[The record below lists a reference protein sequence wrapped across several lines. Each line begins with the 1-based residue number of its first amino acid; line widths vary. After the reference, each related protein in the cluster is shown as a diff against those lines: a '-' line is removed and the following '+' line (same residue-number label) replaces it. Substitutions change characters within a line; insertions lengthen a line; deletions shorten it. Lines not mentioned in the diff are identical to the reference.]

1 MLEKSV
7 RFRVSEKNWMFN
19 HWHIGTGPKKS
30 YIDRALVL
38 LLLCSMFLCV
48 CSLFSVPFLAWLQQR
63 ALTDKRLLLSHL
75 SSLSEIESKRGQSIV
90 VHVMRPFRDWSSIWL
105 GPLSEVFILHDPIT
119 ALKSFDRS
127 LSWTMH
133 VKACLIY
140 VRLAQTWTQTSDQQ
154 QT

>member
-38 LLLCSMFLCV
+38 LLLCSMFPCV
-48 CSLFSVPFLAWLQQR
+48 CSLFSVPWLQQR
-63 ALTDKRLLLSHL
+63 VLTDKQLLLSHL
-75 SSLSEIESKRGQSIV
+75 SSLSEIEGKRGQSIV
-90 VHVMRPFRDWSSIWL
+90 VHVMRPFRDWSSIWS
-105 GPLSEVFILHDPIT
+105 GPLSEVFILHDTIT

-127 LSWTMH
+127 LFWTMH
-133 VKACLIY
+133 VKVCLNTFGW
-140 VRLAQTWTQTSDQQ
+140 RRHGRFSTQTSDQQ